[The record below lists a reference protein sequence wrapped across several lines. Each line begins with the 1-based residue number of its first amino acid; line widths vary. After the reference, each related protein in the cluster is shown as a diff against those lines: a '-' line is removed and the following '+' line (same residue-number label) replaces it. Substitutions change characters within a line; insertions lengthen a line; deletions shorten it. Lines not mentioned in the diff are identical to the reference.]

1 MSGLTAKRSYRRFI
15 AGLTA
20 ILMAVIV
27 STAEAVETIIVGEI
41 VNETTGEAIPNVNI
55 HFRGTKIG
63 TSSDANGAYALRVD
77 MQAKAQLVFSA
88 VGYYT
93 QRFEIEPGSMAG
105 LQVSMRE
112 KVATLTEVV
121 IAPNENP
128 ALAILRQ
135 VREHRKENDRTLHAD
150 LMTDVKREQTL
161 YVSHI
166 GKRQLRRALWRSL
179 QAGMIAQEDSTY
191 ILPLYRETQTYR
203 LNGKE
208 MIPANDQRT
217 QALILTS
224 TDYSALIG
232 SEGNLNFY
240 APSVSLMKHAFLSPL
255 APSGNLYY
263 RYYLTESE
271 ANGLTESEA
280 NDLTAERS
288 DSASGPSAE
297 GGLVRIAF
305 RTRNPF
311 YATFNGEMVIDTTT
325 FALRA
330 INAYVPAEVAVNYVN
345 TLHVSQTLLP
355 DGSIADEHISAL
367 LDVNIKSEKAGTVFP
382 TLLLNTSLSRD
393 PRTTSLPSLP
403 SLPSSTS
410 YTSSS
415 SSSSSSS
422 SPSSPSSSEVS
433 ADSAFAALDS
443 LPIIKTAKWFATIA
457 TTGYIPTGSFLDIG
471 HIEEILQV
479 NHHEGVH
486 LGLPFRTNEKM
497 SKIVSLEASV
507 GYGIKDRRA
516 KGLGRISVN
525 LPTLRRNILQLEYH
539 DRYVWSEVDDFDRLM
554 RENSMGWRNFDFT
567 SYAFEALHRDKKCV
581 NTAIRQR
588 QLQFHWFADWTSF
601 LETHAYV
608 RIGNQPADIQLS
620 NSQIFKSSNI
630 NYQSLSLIARF
641 SWGERKYDGYFLR
654 RYAYSSKYPVLY
666 VGLEGGHWSPTGTK
680 SADLTAQRSNS
691 ANGLSAEGGLFTHL
705 RLMLTQHANLGMG
718 GTLTYVVQ
726 GGAIFGKVPPTLLWH
741 ANANQGYAYDPYRF
755 TMLHG
760 YELMADK
767 YVALHAE
774 WNGQG
779 ILFNLIPG
787 IRWLHL
793 RELVEAKIAYG
804 YLSEIHKSQ
813 ITNVKSQHNFYA
825 EVGVGLGNIL
835 RVCDLYSVWGYTKE
849 SRWQWAMR
857 FRIHLGL

>member
-1 MSGLTAKRSYRRFI
+1 MTKLRNIVFLGLLALGSW
-15 AGLTA
+15 LH
-20 ILMAVIV
+20 
-27 STAEAVETIIVGEI
+27 AVETIIVGEI

-150 LMTDVKREQTL
+150 LTTDVKREQTL

-271 ANGLTESEA
+271 TNGLTESEA

-288 DSASGPSAE
+288 NSPKDGLTGEA
-297 GGLVRIAF
+297 GLVKIAF

-345 TLHVSQTLLP
+345 TLHVSQSLLP
-355 DGSIADEHISAL
+355 DGFIADEHISAL

-382 TLLLNTSLSRD
+382 TLLLTTTLRNPDAAVVREPDAAVVRNNGITELRD
-393 PRTTSLPSLP
+393 
-403 SLPSSTS
+403 
-410 YTSSS
+410 YDSSS
-415 SSSSSSS
+415 AA
-422 SPSSPSSSEVS
+422 P
-433 ADSAFAALDS
+433 DSAFAALDS
-443 LPIIKTAKWFATIA
+443 LPIIRTAKWFATIA

-608 RIGNQPADIQLS
+608 RVGNQPADIQLS

-630 NYQSLSLIARF
+630 NYQCLSLIARF

-793 RELVEAKIAYG
+793 RELVEGKIAYG

-813 ITNVKSQHNFYA
+813 ITNVKSPHNFYA
-825 EVGVGLGNIL
+825 EIGVGLGNIL

>member
-1 MSGLTAKRSYRRFI
+1 MTKLRNIVFLGLLALGSW
-15 AGLTA
+15 LH
-20 ILMAVIV
+20 
-27 STAEAVETIIVGEI
+27 AVETIIVGEI

-150 LMTDVKREQTL
+150 LTTDVQREQTL

-208 MIPANDQRT
+208 MTPANDQRT

-255 APSGNLYY
+255 APGGNLYY
-263 RYYLTESE
+263 RYY
-271 ANGLTESEA
+271 LTESEA

-345 TLHVSQTLLP
+345 TLHVSQSLLP

-367 LDVNIKSEKAGTVFP
+367 LDVNIKSEKAGTIFP
-382 TLLLNTSLSRD
+382 TLLLNTSLKNPDATVVRD
-393 PRTTSLPSLP
+393 PEAAVVRNNGITELRD
-403 SLPSSTS
+403 
-410 YTSSS
+410 YDSSS
-415 SSSSSSS
+415 AA
-422 SPSSPSSSEVS
+422 P
-433 ADSAFAALDS
+433 DSAFAALDS
-443 LPIIKTAKWFATIA
+443 LPIIRTAKWFATIA

-507 GYGIKDRRA
+507 GYGIKDRKA
-516 KGLGRISVN
+516 KGMGRISVN

-588 QLQFHWFADWTSF
+588 QLQFHWFADWTPF
-601 LETHAYV
+601 LETHTYV
-608 RIGNQPADIQLS
+608 RIGNQPADISGQ
-620 NSQIFKSSNI
+620 NSDFRIQRSDFRGQISDI

-666 VGLEGGHWSPTGTK
+666 VGAEFGHWG
-680 SADLTAQRSNS
+680 LTAQRSNS
-691 ANGLSAEGGLFTHL
+691 DNSLSAEGGLYTHL

-793 RELVEAKIAYG
+793 RELVEGKIAYG

-813 ITNVKSQHNFYA
+813 ITNVKSPHNFYA